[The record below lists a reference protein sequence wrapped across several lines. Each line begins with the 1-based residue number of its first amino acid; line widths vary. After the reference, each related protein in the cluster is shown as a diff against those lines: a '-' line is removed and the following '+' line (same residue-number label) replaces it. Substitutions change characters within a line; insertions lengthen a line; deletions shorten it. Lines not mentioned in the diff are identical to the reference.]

1 MNTNCE
7 VFPLSF
13 VQQFCPSGGAETIPS
28 YKITKSVTCDP
39 NRHDSLSY
47 TTPHCTLEINLMSV
61 NKQASHNQHI
71 THLKFG
77 SSHYSSDLQFCGS
90 NTTNNPFVA
99 ILGYQHHLSQTNA
112 SSWNCGPLHLHPQ
125 CGEWSTEF
133 LYTESKL
140 GGLQFLLGAITCGG
154 ARCLELKCVLS
165 LQIFKL
171 FQQPLKCWPASWITG
186 LMEVEIR
193 TLAVLPKFQ
202 CKLIIIINKV
212 IERMRSCPHRSP

>member
-1 MNTNCE
+1 MWSKQTRLP
-7 VFPLSF
+7 VLH
-13 VQQFCPSGGAETIPS
+13 
-28 YKITKSVTCDP
+28 K
-39 NRHDSLSY
+39 Y
-47 TTPHCTLEINLMSV
+47 TTPHYFEDKFDVSEYTS
-61 NKQASHNQHI
+61 I
-71 THLKFG
+71 TQPAHHHLKFG

-90 NTTNNPFVA
+90 NTTNPFVA

-125 CGEWSTEF
+125 CGEWSTEI
-133 LYTESKL
+133 LYTGSKL

-165 LQIFKL
+165 LQISKL
-171 FQQPLKCWPASWITG
+171 FQQLLKCWPASWITG